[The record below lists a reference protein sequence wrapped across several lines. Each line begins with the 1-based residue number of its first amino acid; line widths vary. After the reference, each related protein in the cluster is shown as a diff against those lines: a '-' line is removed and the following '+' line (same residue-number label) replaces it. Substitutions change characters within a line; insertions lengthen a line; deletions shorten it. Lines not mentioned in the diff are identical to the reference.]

1 MSGPNQFYVEKPE
14 FLNMEEV
21 KHEYLKDPNGEKL
34 LARLEAIIEV
44 LISDT
49 DTKNTISN
57 YHTEMILSCVL
68 VSEGQYN
75 QVHVIVEAA
84 KQAVK
89 EQFGDDASE
98 NVKDVEVYVKRCEV
112 PDACSYALPG
122 KSGHPPI
129 IVINSSLIE
138 LMDDN
143 ELQAVI
149 LHELGHLLYTSSK
162 YIQPMRIMLDVISDG
177 TVLRGALAEIQAQ
190 QFNHI
195 RVGFELTADRV
206 MKLCFP
212 DKWEAIQTMFAK
224 LAGGVKG
231 LEINANEFLKQ
242 YKKMNELTSKQ
253 LISII
258 ETKQE
263 HPPILYRLQTL
274 KEYKYKQP

>member
-1 MSGPNQFYVEKPE
+1 MAGTNPFIVQPQH
-14 FLNMEEV
+14 LNMEAV
-21 KHEYLKDPNGEKL
+21 KHEYLKDPNGKTL
-34 LARLEAIIEV
+34 LARLEAIIAV
-44 LISDT
+44 LISDK
-49 DTKNTISN
+49 DTANTIIN

-68 VSEGQYN
+68 VSKDQYN
-75 QVHVIVEAA
+75 QVHLIVEEA
-84 KQAVK
+84 KRALISL
-89 EQFGDDASE
+89 FGEDASK

-122 KSGHPPI
+122 KPDHPPI

-138 LMDDN
+138 LMNDN

-177 TVLRGALAEIQAQ
+177 TVLRGALAEFQAQ
-190 QFNHI
+190 NFNHI

-242 YKKMNELTSKQ
+242 YKKLNEQTSKQ

-263 HPPILYRLQTL
+263 HPPILYRLKKLTD
-274 KEYKYKQP
+274 YTYTSP